1 MVKKVAVRPFTLQKP
16 LVRRGGVV
24 KKVGLGESMFGTR
37 FTKRASEFLKKG
49 KPELAIGQYIA
60 GRSANGFLA
69 YDVASQQF
77 KEGKT
82 VPIPLFNRVAGKI
95 SDSAKLESMAKEIIC
110 LKEQDKLPAGHAG
123 EYLSAIASR
132 SLKLTPD
139 QFPAVTE
146 WHEKYGRTPQM
157 NHLDYIEEL
166 TRKHVPAP
174 ISVELR
180 SRISTLLDEVRRKKS
195 AKA

>member
-1 MVKKVAVRPFTLQKP
+1 MFTNRFS
-16 LVRRGGVV
+16 RRGN
-24 KKVGLGESMFGTR
+24 
-37 FTKRASEFLKKG
+37 
-49 KPELAIGQYIA
+49 ELAEKAPEKAISEYLR
-60 GRSANGFLA
+60 GRNPNGFLA
-69 YDVASQQF
+69 YGVASRKF
-77 KEGKT
+77 VEGKT

-95 SDSAKLESMAKEIIC
+95 SDSAKLESMAKEIIS
-110 LKEQDKLPAGHAG
+110 LKEQGKLPAGHAG
-123 EYLSAIASR
+123 EYLSSIASR

-166 TRKHVPAP
+166 TRKHVPAT